1 MDPEAAFA
9 KYGVSP
15 PDKPEDALLVTNSS
29 SHRDL
34 RRAARIFMMELLFPD
49 GTTED
54 VDSAL
59 RKLDAFLQSHDATFE
74 LPLMRM
80 SLFKHLQTMRVDV

>member
-15 PDKPEDALLVTNSS
+15 PDKPQDALLVMSSS

-34 RRAARIFMMELLFPD
+34 RRAARISMMELLFPD
-49 GTTED
+49 GADED
-54 VDSAL
+54 DAL
-59 RKLDAFLQSHDATFE
+59 RILDAFLQSHDATFE